1 MRNTVRRR
9 RKRRKKKE
17 RGGALGA
24 AAGLFLLPSFLL
36 APALSLSLS
45 LSPPSPPPFLHSRTC
60 SSHLF
65 CLRTCSPLLFLPE
78 SECICTAVFCFA
90 LLTTPQRR
98 KKNDSRTRRRGGGFW
113 FSDRLLSRFPLAF
126 FSSFFSF
133 LLTIHRFISALLSFG
148 LSLLERFAP
157 PRLFV
162 RCVDRLRVCSAPASR
177 RFPGPRGR
185 SRRRPTRRRARSIA
199 RSLAGALA
207 LTGSAARVSAPL
219 RAPRGASSMT
229 LRAVR
234 RCLLWSAPADRG
246 RGRSSRTKERRRHL
260 KELSLVAS
268 FP

>member
-1 MRNTVRRR
+1 MGKRQKLFLRARKGQASKKNKESGRAVAPLFCRRSCRRR
-9 RKRRKKKE
+9 C
-17 RGGALGA
+17 
-24 AAGLFLLPSFLL
+24 
-36 APALSLSLS
+36 
-45 LSPPSPPPFLHSRTC
+45 C
-60 SSHLF
+60 SSRFRGH
-65 CLRTCSPLLFLPE
+65 SP
-78 SECICTAVFCFA
+78 AVFCFS
-90 LLTTPQRR
+90 LLATPQRR

-207 LTGSAARVSAPL
+207 LNGSAARVSAPL